1 MNNFNNKN
9 KMQMPISSIT
19 KIALV
24 WNAPSKLID
33 ITTRF
38 EPYVEGLRSIG
49 IEAITV
55 CPAGMEIGY
64 PYCTVVF
71 NDYRELTFP
80 DFWQNLSCNNAF
92 IITWHRMT
100 DILLAMRE
108 AGMRA
113 IAIGDSD
120 GLVSIRA
127 HPWDT
132 LRYKISE
139 QKNYRHKIGAAKLWL
154 SNWLFRG
161 VAHDLELIAATEAA
175 HIFGLPNVGGVEQFR
190 QFLINRGATVA
201 ANKVAAIP
209 YPVAEAFCT
218 EPIKT
223 PKANRV
229 IAVGRWDSYQK
240 NAPLLAVALE
250 RLTSYGCNTE
260 FLIVGNGAVAA
271 FSSVAK
277 LNSAIHL
284 LGFQPREQIMKL
296 MSDCRSVLI
305 PSRWESGPIVAN
317 EMLALGGTVVGTPIP
332 SIKGITADG
341 RFGRISQKHCAEP
354 FAKALLNEMDAWGRG
369 ERDPQAIAAHWRTL
383 VSPVSVAGRIIDL
396 LGLTPNYPS

>member
-1 MNNFNNKN
+1 MR
-9 KMQMPISSIT
+9 
-19 KIALV
+19 IALV
-24 WNAPSKLID
+24 WNAPFKLID

-38 EPYVEGLRSIG
+38 EPYVEGLRAIG

-64 PYCTVVF
+64 PYSTVVF
-71 NDYRELTFP
+71 NDYRELTCQN
-80 DFWQNLSCNNAF
+80 FWRNLGCNNAF

-108 AGMRA
+108 AGMRV

-120 GLVSIRA
+120 GLVSLRA
-127 HPWDT
+127 HPWNT

-161 VAHDLELIAATEAA
+161 AAHDIDLIAATEAA
-175 HIFGLPNVGGVEQFR
+175 HIFGLPNVGGVDQFR
-190 QFLINRGATVA
+190 RFLVNRGATVA
-201 ANKVAAIP
+201 ANKLAAIP
-209 YPVAEAFCT
+209 YPVAEVFCT
-218 EPIKT
+218 EPINRQKE
-223 PKANRV
+223 NRV

-240 NAPLLAVALE
+240 NAPLLAATLE
-250 RLTSYGCNTE
+250 RLKSYGCNTK
-260 FLIVGNGAVAA
+260 FLIVGNRAEAA
-271 FSSVAK
+271 FSCIAK
-277 LNSAIHL
+277 RNPAIHL
-284 LGFQPREQIMKL
+284 LGVQPKEQIVKL
-296 MSDCRSVLI
+296 MSDSRFVLI

-341 RFGRISQKHCAEP
+341 SFGRISQNHCAEP
-354 FAKALLNEMDAWGRG
+354 LAKAVLDEMDLWSRG

-383 VSPVSVAGRIIDL
+383 VRPVSVAGRIIDL
-396 LGLTPNYPS
+396 LGLTSNYPSSVTGVGI

>member
-1 MNNFNNKN
+1 MKV
-9 KMQMPISSIT
+9 
-19 KIALV
+19 ALV

-38 EPYVEGLRSIG
+38 EPYVEGLRAIG

-55 CPAGMEIGY
+55 CPAGMKIGY
-64 PYCTVVF
+64 PYSTVVF
-71 NDYRELTFP
+71 NDYRQLTFP
-80 DFWQNLSCNNAF
+80 DFWRNLGCSNAF

-120 GLVSIRA
+120 GLVSLRA

-139 QKNYRHKIGAAKLWL
+139 QKNYRNKIGAAKLWL

-161 VAHDLELIAATEAA
+161 AAHDFELIAATEAA
-175 HIFGLPNVGGVEQFR
+175 HIFGLPNVGGVKQFGR
-190 QFLINRGATVA
+190 FLVNRGATVA
-201 ANKVAAIP
+201 ANKLATIP

-218 EPIKT
+218 EPIIT
-223 PKANRV
+223 QKANRV
-229 IAVGRWDSYQK
+229 IAVGRWNSYQK
-240 NAPLLAVALE
+240 NAPLLAATLE
-250 RLTSYGCNTE
+250 CLTRYGCNTE
-260 FLIVGNGAVAA
+260 FLIVGNGAEAA

-277 LNSAIHL
+277 LNPAIHL
-284 LGFQPREQIMKL
+284 LGVQPKEQIVKL
-296 MSDCRSVLI
+296 MSDSRFVLI

-317 EMLALGGTVVGTPIP
+317 EMLALGGTIVGTPIP
-332 SIKGITADG
+332 TLIGLVEET
-341 RFGRISQKHCAEP
+341 RFGRVSIKHNAHTLANAIVTELDCWE
-354 FAKALLNEMDAWGRG
+354 KNQRN
-369 ERDPQAIAAHWRTL
+369 PQAIANYWRSI
-383 VSPVSVAGRIIDL
+383 VNPVQVARRMLYLFGSTHSNGIL
-396 LGLTPNYPS
+396 SGSAPCE